1 MGLQAVNE
9 TTQAHGC
16 WTASIKHA
24 TTNPSQQ
31 RCKNRRGVTQ
41 TWDLP
46 STNHVFSC
54 RISLNPFMLWKASCF
69 FCSISIIPVWNVR
82 KGGQGIS
89 HKKWREEGRL
99 NERIKEG
106 GRGGTKRG
114 QAAVTKQAEK
124 GNGAQT
130 RLDCLSWSAALLWG
144 SREVKGQSLMM
155 LCSSAE
161 FYRTVN
167 FTVD

>member
-16 WTASIKHA
+16 WTASISMPPLTHL
-24 TTNPSQQ
+24 S
-31 RCKNRRGVTQ
+31 RGVRTEE

-54 RISLNPFMLWKASCF
+54 RISWNPFMLWKASCF

>member
-16 WTASIKHA
+16 WTASISMPPLTHL
-24 TTNPSQQ
+24 S
-31 RCKNRRGVTQ
+31 RGVRTEGEWLKHETCPQ
-41 TWDLP
+41 PIMSFLVASP
-46 STNHVFSC
+46 EILSC
-54 RISLNPFMLWKASCF
+54 YGKRPVF